1 MNLTIDG
8 VLYLRVFDPYKVM
21 FLTNLSR
28 YIYKLTS
35 LTNFNCS
42 YSATVIVINVECIRL
57 NMLLFVVIHLF
68 FLKFHFNVNGALNK
82 HASSLEEHA
91 AYDLLG
97 IKYLKT

>member
-21 FLTNLSR
+21 FLANLSR
-28 YIYKLTS
+28 HIYKLTS
-35 LTNFNCS
+35 LTNFNCC

-68 FLKFHFNVNGALNK
+68 SVSF
-82 HASSLEEHA
+82 
-91 AYDLLG
+91 
-97 IKYLKT
+97 